1 MEELINI
8 RKYPEDILKILLQD
22 KSTNENI
29 IFATDTYC
37 EYGSCYSS
45 ENQITIDVLKG
56 FPIGLHPRI
65 FRDKK
70 EQLERTRSKAEVYT
84 SSWICNKMIN
94 YLDADWF
101 QSENIFN
108 VELENSWNTTIKLI
122 EFNSKNWND
131 YVDSSRLE
139 IACGEAP
146 YLVSR
151 YDTTTGNLIDV
162 NNRIGILDRKLRV
175 VNENTTSEKDWF
187 KWVYRA
193 YQSVYGYEL
202 QGDSLL
208 IARINL
214 LQTFIDNLQF
224 KWNRQPTLKELK
236 EVAKII
242 SWNVWQMDGLTD
254 CIPFGNP
261 NIYDGIQLSIFDMF
275 EEPQPQKDT
284 FCYIKHWRKNKKILF
299 KNIKESDI
307 MKFDFIIGNPPYQE
321 ETKDTSDKPVYNI
334 FMDSAFNISNKVM
347 LITPARF
354 LFNAGKTPKV
364 WNEKMINDKH
374 LKVMDYEQD
383 SSKFFKNTDVKGGIA
398 ITYRDSTKD
407 FGAIVQFTTF
417 QELNSILKKVISK
430 CSNNSL
436 SEYVYAPESYKFTS
450 EIHSEN
456 PWVIDRLSKGHQN
469 DLTTNIFEKLPEIFT
484 DNKPNDDKEYIQIY
498 GRMNNE
504 RVYKYVRKDYICNH
518 ENLMKYKVI
527 VPKSNGSGA
536 IGEVLSTPML
546 GTPMLGTTQSFI
558 SIGAFNTEY
567 EGLSCLKYIKSKF
580 ARCMLGIL
588 KVTQDNKRNVWK
600 YVPLQDFTENSDIDW
615 NTSIANIDR
624 QLYKKYNL
632 SQEEIDF
639 IEKNVK
645 PME

>member
-56 FPIGLHPRI
+56 FPIGLSPRI

-151 YDTTTGNLIDV
+151 YDTTTGDLIDI
-162 NNRIGILDRKLRV
+162 NNRIGILDRKLRI
-175 VNENTTSEKDWF
+175 VNENTTNEKDWF
-187 KWVYRA
+187 KWTLRA
-193 YQSVYGYEL
+193 YQSIYGYEF

-214 LQTFIDNLQF
+214 LQTFIDYLDF
-224 KWNRQPTLKELK
+224 KWHRKPTNKELK
-236 EVAKII
+236 TIANVI
-242 SWNVWQMDGLTD
+242 SWNVWQMDGLID
-254 CIPFGNP
+254 SIPFGNS
-261 NIYDGIQLSIFDMF
+261 NSYDGIQLSLFDTV
-275 EEPQPQKDT
+275 EEPLPQKDT
-284 FCYIKHWRKNKKILF
+284 SCYIKDWRKNKKILF
-299 KNIKESDI
+299 KTLKERSDI
-307 MKFDFIIGNPPYQE
+307 MKFDFIIGNPPYQDNSSGN
-321 ETKDTSDKPVYNI
+321 KKADVSIYNYFMDASYKISDKVE
-334 FMDSAFNISNKVM
+334 

-354 LFNAGKTPKV
+354 LFNNGNTPKK
-364 WNEKMINDKH
+364 WNEAMLLDEH
-374 LKVMDYEQD
+374 FKVVLFESDG
-383 SSKFFKNTDVKGGIA
+383 SKIFPNTDIKGGIA
-398 ITYRDSTKD
+398 IHYRDVSKN
-407 FGAIVQFTTF
+407 FGAIVQFTAF
-417 QELNSILKKVISK
+417 KELNSILKKVMAKKELSITTIIYNQNKFNLEMLYLDYGHLKNKISSDGK
-430 CSNNSL
+430 EKRL
-436 SEYVYAPESYKFTS
+436 TS
-450 EIHSEN
+450 GCITYECFYDEKQSEN
-456 PWVIDRLSKGHQN
+456 DIKVIGIIN
-469 DLTTNIFEKLPEIFT
+469 
-484 DNKPNDDKEYIQIY
+484 NK
-498 GRMNNE
+498 RHF
-504 RVYKYVRKDYICNH
+504 KYVNRKYLEDNH
-518 ENLMKYKVI
+518 PNLDKYKVI
-527 VPKSNGSGA
+527 VPANNGSGA
-536 IGEVLSTPML
+536 IGEVLSTPL
-546 GTPMLGTTQSFI
+546 IGTPLIGFTQTFI
-558 SIGAFNTEY
+558 SFGAFDTE
-567 EGLSCLKYIKSKF
+567 EIANNAMKYIKSKF
-580 ARCMLGIL
+580 CRVMLGVL
-588 KVTQDNKRNVWK
+588 KVTQNGKKDVWK